1 MAPLYR
7 LFAGFLAVLLLPACI
22 GDDIID
28 DYVQPQIRVM
38 NPVTEIE
45 AGTTYQFTAG
55 FLNNVGMNEAIT
67 PSWSSSDES
76 VLTVSQ
82 TGLATGLVE
91 GEVALGVS
99 YTDEFGETA
108 DRVYDL
114 TVGAST
120 VVVEEPMVRTGRV
133 ETTTFYDLTGAFT
146 LSELPEE
153 ESGDLRLVFGDDY
166 EADNGL
172 PGLYVYLS
180 NNPNSTNGA
189 LEIGRVDVFSGAH
202 EYIIDGADLAQ
213 YSYVLYFCKPFNVK
227 VGDGLIEE

>member
-120 VVVEEPMVRTGRV
+120 VVVEEPMVRTGRPHFTTSP
-133 ETTTFYDLTGAFT
+133 ERSPSPNYLKKNPGISGLCSGTTTRRITAC
-146 LSELPEE
+146 P
-153 ESGDLRLVFGDDY
+153 
-166 EADNGL
+166 
-172 PGLYVYLS
+172 VY
-180 NNPNSTNGA
+180 T
-189 LEIGRVDVFSGAH
+189 
-202 EYIIDGADLAQ
+202 
-213 YSYVLYFCKPFNVK
+213 CT
-227 VGDGLIEE
+227 